1 MTQPLQKTILV
12 IEDDTAHQD
21 IYRLLLTKAGYNV
34 IVRAEAAAG
43 LRWLEQILPDL
54 ILLDV
59 MLPGMSG
66 LDMLKAIRTSPN
78 GQTVP
83 ILIASA
89 LSLGQEDFSSFNVTA
104 ILEKPIL
111 PPDLLGAVKKLL
123 DD

>member
-12 IEDDTAHQD
+12 IEDDAAHQE
-21 IYRLLLTKAGYNV
+21 IYRLLLSKAGSNV
-34 IVRAEAAAG
+34 VVRGEASAG

-66 LDMLKAIRTSPN
+66 LDMLKAIRNSPN

-89 LSLGQEDFSSFNVTA
+89 LSFGQDDFKGFNVTS

-111 PPDLLGAVKKLL
+111 PDHLLGTVKVVL
-123 DD
+123 DG